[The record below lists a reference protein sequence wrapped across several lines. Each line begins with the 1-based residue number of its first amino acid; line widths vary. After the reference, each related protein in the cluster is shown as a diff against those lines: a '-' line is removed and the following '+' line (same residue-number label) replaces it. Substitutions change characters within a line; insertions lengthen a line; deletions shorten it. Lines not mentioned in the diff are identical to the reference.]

1 MFAAGKS
8 PCSLAQGCA
17 ISRKGTGAKKS
28 IVKLAVKLELCCACI
43 NCIKL
48 TVEMICKSIQTF
60 LSFIIFYL
68 AILPRPCRHVGGWID
83 CGVAGKKFGKSVD
96 FVSLLSA
103 FFSFPLPC
111 SAQIQDRAASPFRP
125 SIDAPFRVWT
135 SGADHCVWFMI
146 RSSLQIACMKQLFVE
161 WRICFQ
167 KVLVFL
173 HLVFCSFP
181 LVLFPVPFVFLLLC
195 QWVLA
200 ADLLWVAV
208 AYRDRRQ
215 VQEEE
220 MRQRHGDL
228 CALSC
233 ISVASASSGLSRF
246 DSKRFQVALLNNGFY
261 ATAKLTRDVG
271 FVNLCT
277 RL

>member
-1 MFAAGKS
+1 
-8 PCSLAQGCA
+8 
-17 ISRKGTGAKKS
+17 
-28 IVKLAVKLELCCACI
+28 
-43 NCIKL
+43 
-48 TVEMICKSIQTF
+48 MICKSIQTF

-83 CGVAGKKFGKSVD
+83 CGVAGKKFSKSVD

-167 KVLVFL
+167 KVLVFCILFFAVFHSSCSRSHSFFCYYANGSLLPISCELPL
-173 HLVFCSFP
+173 HIETGAKSKKKRCANATEIC
-181 LVLFPVPFVFLLLC
+181 VL
-195 QWVLA
+195 
-200 ADLLWVAV
+200 
-208 AYRDRRQ
+208 
-215 VQEEE
+215 
-220 MRQRHGDL
+220 
-228 CALSC
+228 
-233 ISVASASSGLSRF
+233 
-246 DSKRFQVALLNNGFY
+246 
-261 ATAKLTRDVG
+261 
-271 FVNLCT
+271 
-277 RL
+277 